1 MFDFRSDTVTKPTQA
16 MRAYMMDAEVG
27 DDVYEDDPTLKQLE
41 RHVAHLTGFEDAL
54 FVLSGTMGNQLAIM
68 CHTQKGDG
76 VLMHASAH
84 VNRYEVGAISLLSSV
99 YPQLVHNDAGY
110 LTTDDLDKYRGVDNI
125 HFPKTRC
132 VVVENA
138 LGDGRVVSI
147 NDMND
152 VIQQAHKD
160 GYKVHMD
167 GARVFNAH
175 IALRAPLKYVIGQ
188 ADSLMFC
195 LSKGLGAPIGSML
208 CGSKSMIA
216 QARRYRKM
224 LGGGIRQGGILAAAG
239 LYALEHHVDRLIED
253 HHHADLIAHHLV
265 DAGYEVRLAHRDINM
280 VYFKLK
286 AHHNETQW
294 LYEAKDFDLLLS
306 PSTQGWLRLVT
317 HLDINDE
324 AIMRFIQFINAQKQ
338 LD

>member
-16 MRAYMMDAEVG
+16 MRTFMMEAEVG
-27 DDVYEDDPTLKQLE
+27 DDVYEDDPTLKRLE
-41 RHVAHLTGFEDAL
+41 KHVAHLTGFEDAL

-76 VLMHASAH
+76 VLMHANAH

-99 YPQLVHNDAGY
+99 YPQLVYNDSGY
-110 LTTDDLDKYRGVDNI
+110 LSKDDLDKYRGMDNI
-125 HFPKTRC
+125 HFPRISC

-147 NDMND
+147 KDMD
-152 VIQQAHKD
+152 DIIHQAHSN

-167 GARVFNAH
+167 GARLFNAH
-175 IALRAPLKYVIGQ
+175 IALNAPLKDVISQ

-208 CGSKSMIA
+208 CGSKRLIA

-239 LYALEHHVDRLIED
+239 LYALEHHVERLIED
-253 HHHADLIAHHLV
+253 HHRANLIAQHLV
-265 DAGYEVRLAHRDINM
+265 QSGYEVLLTHRDINM
-280 VYFKLK
+280 VYFKLQP
-286 AHHNETQW
+286 HHNEKQW
-294 LYEAKDFDLLLS
+294 LHDARDFDVLLS

>member
-1 MFDFRSDTVTKPTQA
+1 M
-16 MRAYMMDAEVG
+16 
-27 DDVYEDDPTLKQLE
+27 
-41 RHVAHLTGFEDAL
+41 
-54 FVLSGTMGNQLAIM
+54 
-68 CHTQKGDG
+68 
-76 VLMHASAH
+76 
-84 VNRYEVGAISLLSSV
+84 
-99 YPQLVHNDAGY
+99 
-110 LTTDDLDKYRGVDNI
+110 
-125 HFPKTRC
+125 
-132 VVVENA
+132 VENA

-152 VIQQAHKD
+152 VIQQAHSD

-175 IALRAPLKYVIGQ
+175 IALQAPLKHVIGQ

-216 QARRYRKM
+216 QARRYRKI

-265 DAGYEVRLAHRDINM
+265 DAGYEVRFAHRDINM
-280 VYFKLK
+280 VYFKLQPN
-286 AHHNETQW
+286 HNEKQW
-294 LYEAKDFDLLLS
+294 LHDARDFDVLLS